1 MDKLCGL
8 YVRVSTERQSEI
20 KDGSLET
27 QTDRLK
33 QYMGFR
39 AKSALDD
46 AKQAKWKV
54 VDIYRE
60 EGKSGKNTERPAL
73 QKLLSDVKEGSINA
87 VLCTKID
94 RITRSLIDFYKLNEI
109 FIKHNVDFI
118 SLEENFDT
126 STPMGKA
133 MLKMTLVWAELEREQ
148 TSQRTKEKMLWRA
161 QQGLWNGGQILGY
174 DLIDKKLSVNKD
186 EAKLVNSMFNKYL
199 ELGSVLK
206 VVEYLNGHGYRT
218 KEYISRRRNAK
229 RGGNKFFNQYI
240 SHVLKNKIYIGQ
252 VWHHDKAY
260 PGQHKAI
267 VNEKLWYEANRTLKL
282 QTPKRINPKREVKHT
297 FILQGLLRCGWCGNY
312 MSTKYSTGRKGL
324 HYYYQCTKNAHG
336 GKSACDMRYV
346 PAAELEKVVLDK
358 LKQMSAD
365 KKRIQRIVNEANKD
379 TESTLINLRK
389 DRKIQENKL
398 APIKN
403 AIKNI
408 LNNMAKEERLKNSKS
423 VSEELNRLELQRE
436 QIEKDIQNIDFE
448 INQVKQQVLSAKVMY
463 DSLTK
468 FSQIYEA
475 ATPQEL
481 KELLPCFVEKVTW
494 TPTEI
499 EIALFEQE
507 VQKGQFPS
515 SNHSSAGALEVVNW
529 LPLEDSNLGPGG

>member
-33 QYMGFR
+33 QYIGFR

-267 VNEKLWYEANRTLKL
+267 VNEKLWNEANRTLKL
-282 QTPKRINPKREVKHT
+282 QTPKRINPKREVKHA

-312 MSTKYSTGRKGL
+312 MSTKYSTGKNGL

-336 GKSACDMRYV
+336 GKS
-346 PAAELEKVVLDK
+346 PA
-358 LKQMSAD
+358 
-365 KKRIQRIVNEANKD
+365 I
-379 TESTLINLRK
+379 
-389 DRKIQENKL
+389 
-398 APIKN
+398 
-403 AIKNI
+403 
-408 LNNMAKEERLKNSKS
+408 
-423 VSEELNRLELQRE
+423 
-436 QIEKDIQNIDFE
+436 
-448 INQVKQQVLSAKVMY
+448 
-463 DSLTK
+463 
-468 FSQIYEA
+468 
-475 ATPQEL
+475 
-481 KELLPCFVEKVTW
+481 
-494 TPTEI
+494 
-499 EIALFEQE
+499 
-507 VQKGQFPS
+507 
-515 SNHSSAGALEVVNW
+515 
-529 LPLEDSNLGPGG
+529 